1 MKESG
6 KAKRF
11 KERNLVIKRER
22 EIREENERENKHLIY
37 FFDLNLITKIAS
49 QFPKKFASWRKYQS
63 NMMNDKTPSK

>member
-22 EIREENERENKHLIY
+22 EIREENDRENKHLIY
-37 FFDLNLITKIAS
+37 LFDLKLITKNCITVF
-49 QFPKKFASWRKYQS
+49 QEVCFLEKV
-63 NMMNDKTPSK
+63 SK

>member
-22 EIREENERENKHLIY
+22 EIREENETMYNS
-37 FFDLNLITKIAS
+37 KIMFIPLS
-49 QFPKKFASWRKYQS
+49 V
-63 NMMNDKTPSK
+63 

>member
-22 EIREENERENKHLIY
+22 EIREENFANYRPERVINKS
-37 FFDLNLITKIAS
+37 FWT
-49 QFPKKFASWRKYQS
+49 KKFPLVLVNLSC
-63 NMMNDKTPSK
+63 